1 MSATTTNNTNVSTG
15 NAYFDL
21 NGYISSVKAVDVAAQ
36 MASSVAFA
44 VDLAMAG
51 TLRQIMKNIR
61 AHHDAYGYDSV
72 GAMTDA
78 LRDLEFAEEVFR
90 EHGKAEAGLLE
101 TFAQLLTVR
110 DQWHDLARGL
120 TGMTF
125 NWDGTPRTYKY
136 ISFEEFLSREVDIKV
151 QPTVERRIRIQVQR
165 RADGASKDD
174 IDTVVARRMQR
185 EQDKAKDVSR
195 ALTEQSAT
203 LLTMYDLLADKAYEL
218 AGLDPYAE
226 EFGFHELDA
235 KVRAQLINA
244 ALKGAARAE
253 EYATSSRSITD
264 DEFDQVSFA
273 VIKIERELKTILT
286 GPAYRMTSV

>member
-21 NGYISSVKAVDVAAQ
+21 KEYISSIKAVDVAAQ
-36 MASSVAFA
+36 MASSVAFT

-51 TLRQIMKNIR
+51 TLRQIMKNVR

-78 LRDLEFAEEVFR
+78 LRDFEFTEQVFR

-101 TFAQLLTVR
+101 TFGNLLAIR
-110 DQWHDLARGL
+110 EGWHDLASML

-136 ISFEEFLSREVDIKV
+136 ITFEEFLSREVDIKV
-151 QPTVERRIRIQVQR
+151 QPAVERRIRVTVQR
-165 RADGASKDD
+165 RADGASKED
-174 IDTVVARRMQR
+174 IDTVIQRRMQR

-195 ALTEQSAT
+195 VLTEQSAT

-218 AGLDPYAE
+218 AGLDAYAE
-226 EFGFHELDA
+226 EFEFYQLGA
-235 KVRAQLINA
+235 KLREQLINA

-264 DEFDQVSFA
+264 DEFDQISFA
-273 VIKIERELKTILT
+273 VIKVERELKAVLT
-286 GPAYRMTSV
+286 GSAYRMTSI

>member
-1 MSATTTNNTNVSTG
+1 MSANTTETNVSTG
-15 NAYFDL
+15 NAYFNL
-21 NGYISSVKAVDVAAQ
+21 NDYISSVKAVDVAAQ

-44 VDLAMAG
+44 VDLTMAG

-90 EHGKAEAGLLE
+90 EYGKAEAGLLE

-110 DQWHDLARGL
+110 DQWHDLAREL

-151 QPTVERRIRIQVQR
+151 QPVVERRIRIQVQR

-174 IDTVVARRMQR
+174 IDTAVARRMQR

-195 ALTEQSAT
+195 VLTKQSAT

-264 DEFDQVSFA
+264 DEFDQISFS
-273 VIKIERELKTILT
+273 VIKVERELKAVLT
-286 GPAYRMTSV
+286 GSAYRMISI